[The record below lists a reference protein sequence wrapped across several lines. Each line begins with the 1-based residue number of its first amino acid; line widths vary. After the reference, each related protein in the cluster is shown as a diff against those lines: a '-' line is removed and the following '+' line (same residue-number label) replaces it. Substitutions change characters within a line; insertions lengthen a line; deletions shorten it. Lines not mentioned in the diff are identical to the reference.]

1 MEEELIEEVFEEI
14 VEEAP
19 SASEFFFNH
28 VLPQLPPVA
37 ICLITLALVFVF
49 LCAWKAPRWIKPV
62 GSIAFSVALIA
73 ITWPYLTTFCRDV
86 AANYQFAPMNYYW
99 AGQKM
104 VLVLLYGLS
113 VFIISRVAYLIQKS
127 RN

>member
-1 MEEELIEEVFEEI
+1 MEEELIEEV

-19 SASEFFFNH
+19 SALEVFFNR

-37 ICLITLALVFVF
+37 MCLITLALVFVF

-62 GSIAFSVALIA
+62 GSIAFSIALFA
-73 ITWPYLTTFCRDV
+73 TTWPYLTTFCQDV
-86 AANYQFAPMNYYW
+86 TANYEFSPMNYFW
-99 AGQKM
+99 AGQRM
-104 VLVLLYGLS
+104 MLVLLYGLS
-113 VFIISRVAYLIQKS
+113 VFIISRVIYLIQKS